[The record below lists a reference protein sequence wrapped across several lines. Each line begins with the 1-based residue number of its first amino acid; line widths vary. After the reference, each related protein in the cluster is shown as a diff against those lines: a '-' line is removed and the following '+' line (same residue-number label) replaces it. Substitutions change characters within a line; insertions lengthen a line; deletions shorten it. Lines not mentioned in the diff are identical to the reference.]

1 MLLTPRYY
9 LKIKKNEKGIFD
21 LHIDGKKQA
30 GITKP
35 LPYVCIKKKEHPP
48 TLTESNRILDKI
60 SYDDNIGHL
69 FIVDIKFNDINPKT
83 LLFNEIY
90 PPIFE
95 KKKRN
100 GTA

>member
-21 LHIDGKKQA
+21 LYIDGKKQA

-69 FIVDIKFNDINPKT
+69 FIVDIKFNDLRHYYLMKYIHQY
-83 LLFNEIY
+83 L
-90 PPIFE
+90 
-95 KKKRN
+95 KKNKRN
-100 GTA
+100 GTP